1 MKKYRYI
8 LLIFVLALFVNGSCK
23 HQEGQR
29 FIIRNNSDK
38 EIVIINSY
46 CSVAQDT
53 SCFIQNM
60 TKREYEDFIYYRM
73 IPPHSNKNF
82 ERIRW
87 GESVISRP
95 NDTLYIGVFY
105 RADIDAMSC
114 EEFEQ
119 QFPIKKEWKVT
130 LADMQAADWT
140 LVYTPEE

>member
-1 MKKYRYI
+1 MKAYKYI
-8 LLIFVLALFVNGSCK
+8 VLMFVLPLFANGSCE
-23 HQEGQR
+23 HNENQR

-46 CSVAQDT
+46 RSVAQDT

-60 TKREYEDFIYYRM
+60 TKREYQDFIYYRM

-82 ERIRW
+82 ERIMW
-87 GESVISRP
+87 GESLISRP

-105 RADIDAMSC
+105 RTDIDAMSC

-119 QFPIKKEWKVT
+119 EFPLKKEWKVT
-130 LADMQAADWT
+130 LSDMQAADWT